1 MDNLMPYKFWSAV
14 YFIIAFC
21 LIGFAIVSLVQGL
34 TSQFEGEMPAAFVFY
49 FITPFL
55 VFISY
60 LAYMKAHIKLRVV
73 AMAK

>member
-1 MDNLMPYKFWSAV
+1 MDNLTPYKVWAAV

-34 TSQFEGEMPAAFVFY
+34 TNQFEGKMPAAFVFY

-60 LAYMKAHIKLRVV
+60 LSYLKAHMKLRVV